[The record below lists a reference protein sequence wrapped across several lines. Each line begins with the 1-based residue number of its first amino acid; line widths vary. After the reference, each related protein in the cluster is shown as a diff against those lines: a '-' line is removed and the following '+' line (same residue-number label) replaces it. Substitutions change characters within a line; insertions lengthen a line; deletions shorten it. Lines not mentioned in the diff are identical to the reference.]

1 MDISPFWMGG
11 IISWLRRLLQK
22 DYNEEPRT
30 NDHRNQQMIRHAKS
44 GKGTEDWLK
53 MLINELAKIKG
64 DVSLTPLKILTGWG
78 TQKMR
83 TYGLQLNKQVF
94 EIHIHRSGAAGRR
107 ILA

>member
-30 NDHRNQQMIRHAKS
+30 NDHRNQQMIRH
-44 GKGTEDWLK
+44 
-53 MLINELAKIKG
+53 
-64 DVSLTPLKILTGWG
+64 
-78 TQKMR
+78 
-83 TYGLQLNKQVF
+83 VF
-94 EIHIHRSGAAGRR
+94 EIHIHRNGAAGRR